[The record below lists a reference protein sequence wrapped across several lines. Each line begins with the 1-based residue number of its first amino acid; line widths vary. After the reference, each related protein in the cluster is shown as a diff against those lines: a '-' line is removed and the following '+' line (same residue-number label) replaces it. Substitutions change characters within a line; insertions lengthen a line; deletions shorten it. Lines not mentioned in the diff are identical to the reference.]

1 MDGREGEQL
10 AGDDKPPPMCLERTC
25 GIIGKHSLR
34 GGATNDMY
42 RITCRKV
49 YFNVLPTLS
58 SSLWSL
64 VLHFILHL
72 LGSCGNLII
81 PPFEYRNNLILDPM
95 FLIHNH

>member
-1 MDGREGEQL
+1 VDGREGEQL

-49 YFNVLPTLS
+49 YFNVLPRYS
-58 SSLWSL
+58 FIVSL
-64 VLHFILHL
+64 VSRPAFHPSPARQLWQSYHTPI
-72 LGSCGNLII
+72 
-81 PPFEYRNNLILDPM
+81 
-95 FLIHNH
+95 